1 MKMKKACE
9 KIRTEFFNGSSPE
22 FEKHLEQCAECRD
35 WFADMQKTEKVW
47 DIGSNL
53 LPKKEEMI
61 AARQEAIRRI
71 KLGDSKKKLLSV
83 FKRPISWKL
92 AWGIAASVIVFAT
105 GIYVGIL
112 MRSIQPEAI
121 KTTSAA
127 LPTWITKAIQSPSS
141 DLPPEIQTAGWGLP
155 KILAYMIKNDRN
167 EGHRLESVTELSK
180 LGDEQLVRD
189 ALIYALK
196 NDSNPGVRIKAIKA
210 LSDYQV
216 NPALR
221 DAYIYALWHDDNPG
235 VRLEAIEA
243 LKPIAQEKTVN
254 EVLQFV
260 ASRDNHEGV
269 RVQAREAIRSTNAG

>member
-1 MKMKKACE
+1 MKTNCK
-9 KIRTEFFNGSSPE
+9 KIRTNLTQGLSSE
-22 FEKHLEQCAECRD
+22 VEKHLEQCAECRD
-35 WFADMQKTEKVW
+35 WFTELKRLEKVW
-47 DIGSNL
+47 SENASL
-53 LPKKEEMI
+53 LPKKEEMVS
-61 AARQEAIRRI
+61 ARQESIRRI
-71 KLGDSKKKLLSV
+71 RLGESKKKLLSV
-83 FKRPISWKL
+83 FKKPVSWKL
-92 AWGIAASVIVFAT
+92 AWGIAASVVVFAT
-105 GIYVGIL
+105 GIYVGSL
-112 MRSIQPEAI
+112 LRSIPPTAI
-121 KTTSAA
+121 KTTSEA
-127 LPTWITKAIQSPSS
+127 LPNWISKAVQSPSS
-141 DLPPEIQTAGWGLP
+141 ELPPEIQTAGWGLP

-180 LGDEQLVRD
+180 LGDEQMVRD

-210 LSDYQV
+210 LSDYSV

-260 ASRDNHEGV
+260 ATRDNHEGV